1 MEQKVGGYTEY
12 RKVTDEDLKVF
23 HEVKFPEGVGY
34 TPKEV
39 ATQVVNGINYQF
51 KCIKKVVAPGA
62 KEEDVIILIHKPN
75 QGEAKLMEIIP
86 AN

>member
-23 HEVKFPEGVGY
+23 HEVKFPVGVGY

-39 ATQVVNGINYQF
+39 ATQVVNGTNYNF

-62 KEEDVIILIHKPN
+62 KEEHAIVHIYKPT
-75 QGEAKLMEIIP
+75 QGKAELKEIIP